1 MTPMSGSAAALLAHV
16 VASFEVGAPAL
27 DALARAFSAEIG
39 RGLAGESGSLKML
52 RTFTRQPTGAERGRV
67 VVVDWGGTNA
77 RAGLVELGGGAARIV
92 TEEKLAFPEALKR
105 GAPEPVFDLIAGT
118 VARVAQA
125 QGVSAAPLAFVYS
138 YPARLERIDRAV
150 ALASTKG
157 WRLEGLVGRDV
168 AALLTEALG
177 RARLPGIRV
186 AAIANDTVAV
196 LILESYRRVS
206 SRQGDG
212 RPDTGRP
219 ATARTGESG
228 LADIGLILG
237 TGTNQAADLGPAGIR
252 NLESGNF
259 DGVGGVETPYDATL
273 DRELEEPRPG
283 AQRFEKMVSGHYLGE
298 IVRRALVD
306 LGQRTDAFQW
316 EAAPVIAT
324 AFALDSAYLSRIAAD
339 GSPELT
345 DVDALLRSLYIA
357 ATREERRGL
366 RALTEAVARRAARL
380 VAASLLGTLRHLD
393 PELARPRRVA
403 VDGSLWE
410 GYPGFAAMVRD
421 TFGELVGPARAARIE
436 TTFVQDSTSA
446 GAAVIAAAAAGQR
459 SEGCS
464 SA

>member
-1 MTPMSGSAAALLAHV
+1 MSGSAAAVLAHV
-16 VASFEVGAPAL
+16 VASFEVGGPAL
-27 DALARAFSAEIG
+27 DAIARAFSAEIA
-39 RGLAGESGSLKML
+39 RGLAGEGGSLKML

-67 VVVDWGGTNA
+67 MVVDWGGTNA
-77 RAGLVELGGGAARIV
+77 RAGLVALDGGGAARIV
-92 TEEKLAFPEALKR
+92 AEEALTFPEVLKR

-118 VARVAQA
+118 VAQVAHA

-168 AALLTEALG
+168 AAMLTEALG
-177 RARLPGIRV
+177 RAGLPGIRV
-186 AAIANDTVAV
+186 AAVANDTVAA
-196 LILESYRRVS
+196 LILQSYRQS
-206 SRQGDG
+206 ARQSA
-212 RPDTGRP
+212 RRP
-219 ATARTGESG
+219 AEPAGTDEGG

-259 DGVGGVETPYDATL
+259 DGLGGIETEYDATL
-273 DRELEEPRPG
+273 DRELDEPHPG

-316 EAAPVIAT
+316 RTAPAITT

-339 GSPELT
+339 GSRDLA
-345 DVDALLRSLYIA
+345 DVDALLRSLDIA
-357 ATREERRGL
+357 SSREEREGI
-366 RALTEAVARRAARL
+366 RALTGAVARRSARL
-380 VAASLLGTLRHLD
+380 VAAALLGTLRHLD
-393 PELARPRRVA
+393 PDLARPRSIA
-403 VDGSLWE
+403 VDGSLWV
-410 GYPGFAAMVRD
+410 GYPGFETMVRD
-421 TFGELVGPARAARIE
+421 TFAELVGAARAARIE
-436 TTFVQDSTSA
+436 TTFVKDSTSA
-446 GAAVIAAAAAGQR
+446 GAAVIAAVAAGQR